1 MFITILKQ
9 LIINIFVPVAVKT
22 VKEYIN
28 TTDTKKDDKLLEIAQ
43 LSTQYLAEQTNNTVT
58 KKIAEELNVCTTVKC
73 QNSKN

>member
-1 MFITILKQ
+1 MFISILKQ

-58 KKIAEELNVCTTVKC
+58 KKIADELNVCTTVKC
-73 QNSKN
+73 QKSKL